1 VFFFVASKQTSQ
13 QGKDCG
19 KEDLLTMASRPVL
32 KKQESLSEAPHAS
45 KAEFESFFGFVESHY
60 QLIERAMD
68 SVSYSPGILSIHS
81 HADNATVETMKSSI
95 ANAIA
100 SEKKIPPRVRDSI
113 LHFFVEPPVMSSPN
127 SNNKISVHHGSN
139 RLENLLVELAPGS
152 TSRMMIAVSKIT
164 YVISFWETADTAT
177 ELEDDPSE
185 YRFEVRVSR
194 QNGETAGLSTWDFT
208 LSGSIEIRQVDPALY
223 TKLESEFD
231 KHFHAEQSFT
241 PSAITALSKPR
252 DAIYDTV
259 NISDNYQPIIYPKPE
274 EVCDILMKVVKSN
287 VLFKSYTSDEQ
298 KAIVGAFQ
306 PFDVG
311 AHEVVIRQGDEGA
324 YFYVVGEGSLE
335 ILLDADGLEVQIGRT
350 LAKGDYFGELA
361 LLYNTP
367 RAATVRSL
375 TPCTLWRIDRPTY
388 RCIVTYFHN
397 LALAEHTEFLKNVQL
412 HGNRLGDILKPSD
425 VDKVVTHL
433 ETEEFTDGSVII
445 RQGNTGDSFF
455 IIKSGDVAVW
465 QQQLQDGKAV
475 WVQLTTLHKGQFF
488 GEKALLNDDVRQA
501 SCIALGDVS
510 VLSLNRHDFIEMLG
524 SWKDIIAAAA
534 ASGNVDAPIST
545 TRDHKNFMKTMV
557 LEDLQVLRTLGQGAF
572 GRVKLC
578 QHKISGETF
587 ALKCQSKKVQKII
600 HLSP

>member
-1 VFFFVASKQTSQ
+1 
-13 QGKDCG
+13 
-19 KEDLLTMASRPVL
+19 MANRPVL

-45 KAEFESFFGFVESHY
+45 KAEFESFFGFVESHF

-68 SVSYSPGILSIHS
+68 SVSYSPGILTIHS
-81 HADNATVETMKSSI
+81 HSDNVNVETMKSSI

-100 SEKKIPPRVRDSI
+100 SEKKLPPRVRDSI
-113 LHFFVEPPVMSSPN
+113 LHFFVEPPIMNSP
-127 SNNKISVHHGSN
+127 SGNKLSVHTGNN
-139 RLENLLVELAPGS
+139 RLENLLIELTPGS
-152 TSRMMIAVSKIT
+152 TTKMMIAVSKLT
-164 YVISFWETADTAT
+164 YVISFWEIHDAIGALD
-177 ELEDDPSE
+177 DDPDE

-194 QNGETAGLSTWDFT
+194 QNGETSGLSSWDFT

-259 NISDNYQPIIYPKPE
+259 QISDNYQPVIYPKSD
-274 EVCDILMKVVKSN
+274 EVNDILMKVVKSN

-298 KAIVGAFQ
+298 RAIVGAFQ
-306 PFDVG
+306 SYDVG

-324 YFYVVGEGSLE
+324 YFYVVGDGSLE

-350 LAKGDYFGELA
+350 LIKGDYFGELA

-367 RAATVRSL
+367 RAATVRTL

-397 LALAEHTEFLKNVQL
+397 LALAEHTEFLKNVTL
-412 HGNRLGDILKPSD
+412 HGNRLGDILKPSE
-425 VDKVVTHL
+425 VDKVVAHL
-433 ETEEFTDGSVII
+433 ENEEFTDGSVII
-445 RQGNTGDSFF
+445 RQGNTGDSFY
-455 IIKSGDVAVW
+455 IIKSGNVAVW

-510 VLSLNRHDFIEMLG
+510 LLSLNRHDFIEMLG

-534 ASGNVDAPIST
+534 SSGNVDAPIST
-545 TRDHKNFMKTMV
+545 TRDRKNFLKTMT
-557 LEDLQVLRTLGQGAF
+557 LDDLQVLRTLGQGAF

-587 ALKCQSKKVQKII
+587 ALKCQSKKVRGVSDHFDSFVGNCSFKN
-600 HLSP
+600 SGKCFE